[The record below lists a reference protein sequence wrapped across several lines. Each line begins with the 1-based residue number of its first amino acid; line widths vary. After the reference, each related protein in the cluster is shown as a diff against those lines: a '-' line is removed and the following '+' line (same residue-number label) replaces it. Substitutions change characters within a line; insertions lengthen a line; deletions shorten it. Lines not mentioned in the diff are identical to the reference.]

1 MQQALRDAQQQRAR
15 AVFESMG
22 EKERQR
28 ARWGV
33 AFFELRQLMPLPR
46 DKEEREA
53 DGRVHKTL
61 KDLTPS
67 SKAYNLAWHV
77 SMFYVQVP
85 LSLSLSAASLLPPC
99 CLARSVRPSAS
110 LSLSLCM
117 LCLR

>member
-1 MQQALRDAQQQRAR
+1 MTTDRRRRRGAEPDVQQALRDAQQQRAR

-53 DGRVHKTL
+53 DGRVQ
-61 KDLTPS
+61 PS
-67 SKAYNLAWHV
+67 IAYGLQHTG
-77 SMFYVQVP
+77 
-85 LSLSLSAASLLPPC
+85 
-99 CLARSVRPSAS
+99 
-110 LSLSLCM
+110 
-117 LCLR
+117 

>member
-1 MQQALRDAQQQRAR
+1 MTTPRRRRRGAEPDVQQALRDAQQQRAR

-67 SKAYNLAWHV
+67 SKAY
-77 SMFYVQVP
+77 
-85 LSLSLSAASLLPPC
+85 
-99 CLARSVRPSAS
+99 SAS
-110 LSLSLCM
+110 TTAWSAS
-117 LCLR
+117 RRSPRISSRRG